1 MFTRE
6 LPTIMEKA
14 MSGIQRTP
22 KGYHFSEESRQL
34 ISEMAAYAVSTPT
47 YGLLK
52 PQAELFR
59 ERNRN
64 ASAADIYLYLLERIV
79 SSPSAVM
86 RQYVILLVA
95 PWLDERLKIEGADSM
110 LQKIQITSIPDLAKF
125 LNACDDKVLVTIELE
140 TTNEGSGKDESEPG
154 AGTDK

>member
-1 MFTRE
+1 
-6 LPTIMEKA
+6 MEKA

>member
-1 MFTRE
+1 MYTRE

-59 ERNRN
+59 ERNR
-64 ASAADIYLYLLERIV
+64 AA
-79 SSPSAVM
+79 
-86 RQYVILLVA
+86 
-95 PWLDERLKIEGADSM
+95 
-110 LQKIQITSIPDLAKF
+110 
-125 LNACDDKVLVTIELE
+125 
-140 TTNEGSGKDESEPG
+140 
-154 AGTDK
+154 AGREA